1 MGFISLE
8 QSENLFWLGR
18 YTERVYLTLTYLEK
32 LFDVL
37 IDKDPQAYIPYC
49 DSLNIPNVYKD
60 STDFMSNYL
69 FDRKNPDSVYANL
82 SRAYDNGIILRNSI
96 SSNCLAY
103 LQMSLDTLE
112 EGKKSNSYGL
122 LNQQIIDYLLAFWG
136 GIDEFVGTASERHLI
151 KAGRYLERLDMQLRL
166 GAAWEEIEV
175 TLGKMERRLKGAQA
189 QYATENVQAIWG
201 FARKRPLDPNT
212 RLVALNLAQVIV
224 SHQEN

>member
-32 LFDVL
+32 LFDTL
-37 IDKDPQAYIPYC
+37 IDKDPQAYIAYC
-49 DSLNIPNVYKD
+49 DSLNIPNVYED
-60 STDFMSNYL
+60 SMDFMSNYL
-69 FDRKNPDSVYANL
+69 FDKKNPDSVYANL

-103 LQMSLDTLE
+103 IQMSLDTLE
-112 EGKKSNSYGL
+112 EGKISNSYGL
-122 LNQQIIDYLLAFWG
+122 LNQKIIDYLLAFWG
-136 GIDEFVGTASERHLI
+136 GIDEFVGTSSERHLI

-166 GAAWEEIEV
+166 GAPWEEIEI

-189 QYATENVQAIWG
+189 QYDVLKVQTILG
-201 FARKRPLDPNT
+201 YSRTRPMDPDT
-212 RLVALNLAQVIV
+212 RLVALNMAQVIV